1 MINTASCTLQRS
13 PTKFSRRKA
22 EPIPA
27 AASHGS
33 AHYLLA
39 ALAVVMLATTL
50 SVVPIPSE
58 VPLVSGIVDV
68 ANAHPNRRCTTTT
81 TTEWRYDAGTG
92 VATPRTVTRRSC
104 RNVAHDHPKPKAQEL
119 KEVVAATIFVGMICR
134 GNPACG
140 FAMAAFEV
148 IVDPAPS
155 RPRQN
160 GPPCLPGCSTSQSS
174 SGTPSR
180 SGSSGSGHP
189 SGGTGR

>member
-58 VPLVSGIVDV
+58 VPLVGNLVDS
-68 ANAHPNRRCTTTT
+68 AMADHQQRCTT
-81 TTEWRYDAGTG
+81 
-92 VATPRTVTRRSC
+92 VTVTKYHPTIGHYTSTQRSC
-104 RNVAHDHPKPKAQEL
+104 TTIDHPK
-119 KEVVAATIFVGMICR
+119 
-134 GNPACG
+134 
-140 FAMAAFEV
+140 
-148 IVDPAPS
+148 APS
-155 RPRQN
+155 NLEKAAVAVLGYALGAAVCRSHVCAASFAGATALVNEPKPYVRPQT

-174 SGTPSR
+174 SGTSSGSR
-180 SGSSGSGHP
+180 SSGSGHP
-189 SGGTGR
+189 SGGTG